1 MDHTFIRGS
10 ADQLPNCDPDVD
22 PAHRAGDRHHLEAAV
37 EGVLAAIRNARGQLD
52 DLDGVLVE
60 GLARVRSGA
69 NLGEALD
76 LVPPVRE
83 RKATDGTFG
92 DLFEARLHLRQ
103 SVIYAALED
112 GMTIDVIASKLQVSA
127 DVICALAAKTPLRHG
142 GLHDGCSPVEREDP
156 VEGCRPSGIR
166 GGR

>member
-1 MDHTFIRGS
+1 MDQTFIRGS
-10 ADQLPNCDPDVD
+10 ADRLPNCDPDVD
-22 PAHRAGDRHHLEAAV
+22 PAHRAGNRHHLEAAV
-37 EGVLAAIRNARGQLD
+37 EGMLSAIRTARGQLD

-69 NLGEALD
+69 NLAEAID
-76 LVPPVRE
+76 LIPPVRE
-83 RKATDGTFG
+83 RKATEDTLG

-112 GMTIDVIASKLQVSA
+112 GMSIDVIASKLQVSA

-142 GLHDGCSPVEREDP
+142 GPHDGCAPVEREDR
-156 VEGCRPSGIR
+156 VEGRCPS
-166 GGR
+166 

>member
-10 ADQLPNCDPDVD
+10 ADQSPNGDPDVD
-22 PAHRAGDRHHLEAAV
+22 PAPRAGDLEVAV
-37 EGVLAAIRNARGQLD
+37 EGMLAAIRKARGQLD

-60 GLARVRSGA
+60 GLARVRTGA
-69 NLGEALD
+69 NLAEALD

-83 RKATDGTFG
+83 RRATDDTFG

-112 GMTIDVIASKLQVSA
+112 GMPIAVIASKLQVSA

-142 GLHDGCSPVEREDP
+142 GPHDGCSPVEVEDRL
-156 VEGCRPSGIR
+156 EGGRPSGIR
-166 GGR
+166 GVR

>member
-1 MDHTFIRGS
+1 MDHMFIRGS

-22 PAHRAGDRHHLEAAV
+22 PAPRAGDRHHLEAAV
-37 EGVLAAIRNARGQLD
+37 EGMLAAIRNARGQLD

-69 NLGEALD
+69 NLAEALD

-83 RKATDGTFG
+83 RRATDDTLG

-103 SVIYAALED
+103 TVIYAALQD
-112 GMTIDVIASKLQVSA
+112 GMPIDVIASRLQVST

-142 GLHDGCSPVEREDP
+142 GPHDGCSPVEVEDRL
-156 VEGCRPSGIR
+156 EGCRPS
-166 GGR
+166 